1 MVLRCAWNHCPF
13 LPRYWNL
20 YCLKQR
26 QLDHHRILSYQ
37 HPHPTVVY
45 VNNDMNPNNRRSYLN
60 VIRNKVSQHNPNID
74 CTKKTAEMN
83 SSPSFCSFPVLS
95 PFPPF
100 LASFGSPA
108 QSCHPMPVL
117 SRRPSNFLKLNITYI
132 LMLSEKCSG
141 FTKQQR
147 TKKH

>member
-1 MVLRCAWNHCPF
+1 MSSETKC
-13 LPRYWNL
+13 
-20 YCLKQR
+20 
-26 QLDHHRILSYQ
+26 
-37 HPHPTVVY
+37 
-45 VNNDMNPNNRRSYLN
+45 
-60 VIRNKVSQHNPNID
+60 HNI
-74 CTKKTAEMN
+74 TLISIVQKTAEMK

-108 QSCHPMPVL
+108 QSCHPMSVL

-141 FTKQQR
+141 LSVGQGRRSKYTSCWNMA
-147 TKKH
+147 HGLDGE